1 MLGLFKRDPKKKLQ
15 QAYERK
21 LQAAMEA
28 SRNGDMRAN
37 ATLTE
42 EILGLGLAAL
52 LTGTLTTHA
61 YGSCRHG
68 VGHQLEGLGI
78 QHTFRCRVCTP
89 CPHFR
94 RADALGVIRQRRQ
107 QRF

>member
-1 MLGLFKRDPKKKLQ
+1 MFGLFNRDPQKKLQ

-42 EILGLGLAAL
+42 EA
-52 LTGTLTTHA
+52 
-61 YGSCRHG
+61 
-68 VGHQLEGLGI
+68 
-78 QHTFRCRVCTP
+78 
-89 CPHFR
+89 
-94 RADALGVIRQRRQ
+94 
-107 QRF
+107 

>member
-42 EILGLGLAAL
+42 EILADINRLKAE
-52 LTGTLTTHA
+52 
-61 YGSCRHG
+61 
-68 VGHQLEGLGI
+68 EG
-78 QHTFRCRVCTP
+78 
-89 CPHFR
+89 
-94 RADALGVIRQRRQ
+94 
-107 QRF
+107 

>member
-1 MLGLFKRDPKKKLQ
+1 MFGMFKRDPKKKLQ

-42 EILGLGLAAL
+42 EAEAL
-52 LTGTLTTHA
+52 L
-61 YGSCRHG
+61 
-68 VGHQLEGLGI
+68 
-78 QHTFRCRVCTP
+78 
-89 CPHFR
+89 
-94 RADALGVIRQRRQ
+94 ADIK
-107 QRF
+107 RFEANE

>member
-1 MLGLFKRDPKKKLQ
+1 MFGLFKRDPKKKLQ

-42 EILGLGLAAL
+42 EAEEILAEINRLKA
-52 LTGTLTTHA
+52 
-61 YGSCRHG
+61 
-68 VGHQLEGLGI
+68 QEG
-78 QHTFRCRVCTP
+78 
-89 CPHFR
+89 
-94 RADALGVIRQRRQ
+94 
-107 QRF
+107 